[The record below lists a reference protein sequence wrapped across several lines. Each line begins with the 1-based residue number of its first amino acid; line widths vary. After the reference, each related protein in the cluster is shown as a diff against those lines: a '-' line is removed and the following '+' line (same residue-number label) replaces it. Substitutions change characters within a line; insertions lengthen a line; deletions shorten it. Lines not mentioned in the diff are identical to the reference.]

1 MSRVSQKRLRKG
13 RRKNQGHDTK
23 KATPPFR
30 LLQTFSG
37 TLDRSLRQKA
47 NSAIRTRTLG
57 SQLATKAN
65 EGIEDRGMFSVFGQ
79 KRKKEPRD
87 AKVRARFCGV
97 RDYLYPRTAEEKMKK
112 KMKKMGGEV
121 LHNIS

>member
-1 MSRVSQKRLRKG
+1 MAESSRAESRKKGCEKAVGKIKATKRLG
-13 RRKNQGHDTK
+13 RLH
-23 KATPPFR
+23 PFDC
-30 LLQTFSG
+30 LQTFSG

-47 NSAIRTRTLG
+47 NSAIRTLD

-112 KMKKMGGEV
+112 K
-121 LHNIS
+121 